1 MKKIG
6 LVLIAVLMG
15 CVVACNNHK
24 PTATEP
30 EKTVSFDPNDS
41 ALVDELMRF
50 YLSSNIIPQE
60 ALQVNHDKDG
70 GMYNFD
76 CLSDDCFITN
86 DLIDSATNTFFTEV
100 TFHPGSSGDN
110 DIYICR
116 KDTAG
121 FHILSNLQGQ
131 IDPDLGTETIVNGCR
146 VIYFRAEGIAK
157 RLVFN
162 GKEFEVEDLEDIK
175 LASKK

>member
-6 LVLIAVLMG
+6 LVLIAVLIG
-15 CVVACNNHK
+15 CVVACNNK
-24 PTATEP
+24 PTAAEP

-50 YLSSNIIPQE
+50 YISSSIIPKD
-60 ALQVNHDKDG
+60 ALLVNHEQDG

-76 CLSDDCFITN
+76 CLSEDCFITN

-131 IDPDLGTETIVNGCR
+131 IDPDLGEEAMVNGCR
-146 VIYFRAEGIAK
+146 VIYFRTEGIAK

-162 GKEFEVEDLEDIK
+162 GKEFEVENLEENQ